1 MKVKFYLLSFTFIF
15 CLFSSTFS
23 AVHSMDINMK
33 KLYLEGKRMISAKN
47 YKEALKLYLQMDAN
61 LSTPNIQYHIGLC
74 YLKSPVTT
82 DKVLAT
88 SYFEKVLPSVSEK
101 YVDTYDEIYAPLET
115 YYCLA
120 ESYLVQYQA
129 EKSMQLLGIFK
140 NCMKNDKETV
150 CRANELIK
158 ASEKLK
164 MNFVFAHNEMYTI
177 NKINKQ
183 PLNLNAQENSKT
195 TQILRYTKDYKL
207 IYSTMDDKVY
217 LVKQNTTSGKWELP
231 SEISFDNNTDKTQTS
246 ERIFIAKSN
255 KGQNSDIFESKFSS
269 DKLSELIKLNE
280 NINSKYD
287 ETSACITSDGN
298 ILYFSSNRKG
308 GYGGFDIYKVEKMS
322 NGEWG
327 KAQNLGPSVNSDQ
340 DEITPFIL
348 ADGATLYFSSKGHS
362 SLGGFDVFSSTISE
376 DGFWSKAENLG
387 FPINTVKDDFNYCL
401 STDETN
407 AFYISSK
414 DNDSF
419 DIFQLELN
427 K

>member
-1 MKVKFYLLSFTFIF
+1 MKVKFYFSFFVFMLFLL
-15 CLFSSTFS
+15 SSTFS
-23 AVHSMDINMK
+23 AVNSKEVNMK

-47 YKEALKLYLQMDAN
+47 YKEALKLYLEMDAK
-61 LSTPNIQYHIGLC
+61 LSNANIQYHIGLC
-74 YLKSPVTT
+74 YLKSPVTA
-82 DKVLAT
+82 DKILST

-101 YVDTYDEIYAPLET
+101 YVDSFDEVNAPLET

-129 EKSMQLLGIFK
+129 DKSMQLLGIFK
-140 NCMKNDKETV
+140 SCLKKDKESV
-150 CRANELIK
+150 NRANRLIK

-164 MNFVFAHNEMYTI
+164 SNFIFAHNEMYTI

-183 PLNLNAQENSKT
+183 PLNLNSAETSKT
-195 TQILRYTKDYKL
+195 QQILRYTKDSKL
-207 IYSTMDDKVY
+207 IYSTMDDKMY
-217 LVKQNTTSGKWELP
+217 LIKQNTSNGKWDKP
-231 SEISFDNNTDKTQTS
+231 TEIVFDNTLDKLVQA
-246 ERIFIAKSN
+246 ERIFVTKVI
-255 KGQNSDIFESKFSS
+255 KGQNNDLYESKFLS
-269 DKLSELIKLNE
+269 DKLSELVKLNE
-280 NINSKYD
+280 NINSKFD
-287 ETSACITSDGN
+287 ETSACITLDGN

-327 KAQNLGPSVNSDQ
+327 KAQNLGPSVNSDL
-340 DEITPFIL
+340 DEVTPFIL
-348 ADGATLYFSSKGHS
+348 ADGATLYFSSKGHA